1 MFQSPNFQLVVS
13 IFLAL
18 IPAFIW
24 ALYFFEP
31 KDKNAKFF
39 LKVFLGGTLTVF
51 PILGLQYA
59 YIKFAG
65 AYPNLDFVD
74 AIKDNVPNFYII
86 TVITYAWVGIS
97 EELIKFFIVKYADNK
112 HPEVTNTINGVLKF
126 GLLSGLGFAFSENI
140 FYFYNIWK
148 NLGLEGLLAP
158 FLFRST
164 FTVCAHLMFSGIFAY
179 YYGNAKFAE
188 DFINFKKWKGEK
200 VDNDEYKKFR
210 RKNILIGLILSMF
223 LHALFNSLLELSGHL
238 KNGQTLVIAVILLV
252 AGMFFFLS
260 ALLRKNSG
268 NLRFIQADKHISVM
282 QKSDIDVLMEYIGI
296 RFSEGKYEEVIGMCE
311 RLLHRDPDN
320 NVAKIFKA
328 KSEDKI
334 KKNKEK
340 SE

>member
-1 MFQSPNFQLVVS
+1 MTISPNIQLVLS
-13 IFLAL
+13 ILLAM

-51 PILGLQYA
+51 PILGLQLA
-59 YIKFAG
+59 YIEFAN
-65 AYPNLDFVD
+65 ALPHLDFVGL
-74 AIKDNVPNFYII
+74 IKDKVPNFYII

-97 EELIKFFIVKYADNK
+97 EELIKFFIVKHTDNK
-112 HPEVTNTINGVLKF
+112 HPEITDTINGVLKF

-148 NLGLEGLLAP
+148 AFGIEGLLAP

-179 YYGNAKFAE
+179 HYGNAKFAE
-188 DFINFKKWKGEK
+188 DIINFRKWKGEQI
-200 VDNDEYKKFR
+200 DNNEYKKFKR
-210 RKNILIGLILSMF
+210 SSILKGLFLAMG
-223 LHALFNSLLELSGHL
+223 LHALFNTLLELSSSFSG
-238 KNGQTLVIAVILLV
+238 GQALVIAVIIQV
-252 AGMFFFLS
+252 ALMFFYLS
-260 ALLRKNSG
+260 SLLRTNSG

-282 QKSDIDVLMEYIGI
+282 EQNDIDVLLEYIGM
-296 RFSEGKYEEVIGMCE
+296 RFSEERYNEVIGMCE

-340 SE
+340 TE